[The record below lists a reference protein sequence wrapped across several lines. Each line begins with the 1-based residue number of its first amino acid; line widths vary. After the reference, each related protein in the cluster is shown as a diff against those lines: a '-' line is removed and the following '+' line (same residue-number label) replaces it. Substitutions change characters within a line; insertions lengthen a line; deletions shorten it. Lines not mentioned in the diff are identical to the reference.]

1 MLFLLASSPTVTATA
16 PSSLCEQHICCDPL
30 GEQPW
35 GNNVSSVTVTR
46 HEPTEIVRELG
57 KVTCDE
63 RLGRVGGDLLCT
75 VVDLKL

>member
-1 MLFLLASSPTVTATA
+1 M
-16 PSSLCEQHICCDPL
+16 I
-30 GEQPW
+30 
-35 GNNVSSVTVTR
+35 VSAARGRGDLYYLVVV
-46 HEPTEIVRELG
+46 HVDGDLEPTEIVRELG

>member
-1 MLFLLASSPTVTATA
+1 MLLWTILHASYRLPRIAMIVFRRREGGKTYCLVVVHVDGD
-16 PSSLCEQHICCDPL
+16 L
-30 GEQPW
+30 
-35 GNNVSSVTVTR
+35 
-46 HEPTEIVRELG
+46 EPTEIVRELG